1 MLTKNNI
8 TGLILAGGAGRR
20 VDHKDKGLICLDG
33 KPMIQRQIEWMKPQ
47 VDNIIISANRNIET
61 YKAYGYPVLTDHL
74 SKQNQAEQVAG
85 KLEFNG
91 PLFGL
96 YQGLLHTKTTHLFV
110 HPVDLPLLPSDT
122 LKKILDYANQQI
134 SKGLSD
140 NQVSVNYFLKTS
152 QREHFLSLFIA
163 KDLVNRLRQ
172 NLENN
177 QLRVGRFLQENDV
190 KGVDLGIP
198 ESSFANFNHTEDF
211 T

>member
-20 VDHKDKGLICLDG
+20 VEHKDKGLICLDG
-33 KPMIQRQIEWMKPQ
+33 KPLIQRQIEWLKPQ

-74 SKQNQAEQVAG
+74 NMPNQPE
-85 KLEFNG
+85 KLSPKLTFNG

-96 YQGLLHTKTTHLFV
+96 YQGLLHAKTTHLYV

-122 LKKILDYANQQI
+122 IKKILDYANQQI
-134 SKGLSD
+134 SNGLSD
-140 NQVSVNYFLKTS
+140 KQISVNYFLKTS
-152 QREHFLSLFIA
+152 QRDHFLSLLIA
-163 KDLVNRLRQ
+163 KNLVNRLRQ
-172 NLENN
+172 NIENN
-177 QLRVGRFLQENDV
+177 HLRVGRFLQENDV